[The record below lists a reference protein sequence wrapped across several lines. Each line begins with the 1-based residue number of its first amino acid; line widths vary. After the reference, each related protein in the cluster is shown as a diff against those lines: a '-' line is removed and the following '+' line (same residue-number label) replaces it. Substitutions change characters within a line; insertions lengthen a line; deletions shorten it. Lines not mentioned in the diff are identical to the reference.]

1 MMRTACVCFTDRG
14 AATAE
19 RIRAVLGKYETNRF
33 TLFTKRRE
41 TASADGLFY
50 IDDSLKEWTRQRFLD
65 SDAILFVG
73 ACGIAVRSIAPF
85 LVSKAEDPAVLVI
98 DETGSWVISLVSG
111 HLGGANA
118 LAREIAAGISAQ
130 PVITTATDLNERFA
144 VDVFARE
151 NKLFIGSM
159 ELAREISAAVL
170 AGRPVGLR
178 CAEEFVPEGMIPPEL
193 SPLEKNALPYK
204 ADEMLERPILGINI
218 SLNERARYFEKT
230 LALVPCCTVLGVGCR
245 KGKTPE
251 ELETFLLQVLDA
263 SDVSVHSVKKICS
276 IDLKENEEAVVLFA
290 EKYRLPYETYTVQ
303 QLTRVPGHF
312 SASTFVESM
321 VGVDNVCE
329 RSAVLGA
336 MTENEPGKLILP
348 KIAQNGM
355 TAALAAE
362 KVRLCF

>member
-130 PVITTATDLNERFA
+130 PVITTATDLNERFGGA
-144 VDVFARE
+144 
-151 NKLFIGSM
+151 
-159 ELAREISAAVL
+159 
-170 AGRPVGLR
+170 
-178 CAEEFVPEGMIPPEL
+178 
-193 SPLEKNALPYK
+193 
-204 ADEMLERPILGINI
+204 
-218 SLNERARYFEKT
+218 
-230 LALVPCCTVLGVGCR
+230 CR
-245 KGKTPE
+245 KAGGTALRGRVCTGRNDSAGTEPSGE
-251 ELETFLLQVLDA
+251 ECA
-263 SDVSVHSVKKICS
+263 S
-276 IDLKENEEAVVLFA
+276 L
-290 EKYRLPYETYTVQ
+290 
-303 QLTRVPGHF
+303 
-312 SASTFVESM
+312 
-321 VGVDNVCE
+321 
-329 RSAVLGA
+329 
-336 MTENEPGKLILP
+336 
-348 KIAQNGM
+348 
-355 TAALAAE
+355 
-362 KVRLCF
+362 

>member
-193 SPLEKNALPYK
+193 SPLEKNARRRNW
-204 ADEMLERPILGINI
+204 RPFCFRFWMPL
-218 SLNERARYFEKT
+218 
-230 LALVPCCTVLGVGCR
+230 
-245 KGKTPE
+245 
-251 ELETFLLQVLDA
+251 TFL
-263 SDVSVHSVKKICS
+263 
-276 IDLKENEEAVVLFA
+276 F
-290 EKYRLPYETYTVQ
+290 
-303 QLTRVPGHF
+303 
-312 SASTFVESM
+312 
-321 VGVDNVCE
+321 
-329 RSAVLGA
+329 
-336 MTENEPGKLILP
+336 IL
-348 KIAQNGM
+348 
-355 TAALAAE
+355 
-362 KVRLCF
+362 

>member
-130 PVITTATDLNERFA
+130 PVLLTTLQRALDDLYEH
-144 VDVFARE
+144 
-151 NKLFIGSM
+151 S
-159 ELAREISAAVL
+159 
-170 AGRPVGLR
+170 
-178 CAEEFVPEGMIPPEL
+178 
-193 SPLEKNALPYK
+193 
-204 ADEMLERPILGINI
+204 GI
-218 SLNERARYFEKT
+218 YF
-230 LALVPCCTVLGVGCR
+230 
-245 KGKTPE
+245 
-251 ELETFLLQVLDA
+251 D
-263 SDVSVHSVKKICS
+263 
-276 IDLKENEEAVVLFA
+276 
-290 EKYRLPYETYTVQ
+290 
-303 QLTRVPGHF
+303 PG
-312 SASTFVESM
+312 
-321 VGVDNVCE
+321 
-329 RSAVLGA
+329 
-336 MTENEPGKLILP
+336 LP
-348 KIAQNGM
+348 K
-355 TAALAAE
+355 TEL
-362 KVRLCF
+362 VRCRFGSEANQVGAYLYYES